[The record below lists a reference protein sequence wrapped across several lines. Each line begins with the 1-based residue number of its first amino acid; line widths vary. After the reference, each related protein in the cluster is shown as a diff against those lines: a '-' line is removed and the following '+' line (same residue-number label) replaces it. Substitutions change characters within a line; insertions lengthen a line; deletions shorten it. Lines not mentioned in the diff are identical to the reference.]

1 MATGVLFIGWGPVVP
16 GREQKSLQ
24 VFNEAMQYW
33 TRLQQQGVIAS
44 FEPIALEPHGGD
56 LTGFVLIHGDK
67 DRLNRLRTDSEF
79 VSLNTRAQLVVQNL
93 GVVMGYAGEDLNQL
107 FADFGKHAAELA

>member
-1 MATGVLFIGWGPVVP
+1 MATGVLFIGWGPGVP
-16 GREQKSLQ
+16 GREQKALQ
-24 VFNEAMQYW
+24 IFNEAMQYW
-33 TRLQQQGVIAS
+33 TRLQQQGVIES

-56 LTGFVLIHGDK
+56 LTGFVLIRGAK